1 MGVAERSANYKRVCK
16 GISRGLVRRN
26 TAYQYRQ
33 KRFHI
38 KKQRCGGYVSWR
50 WRSFAVAHMM
60 RRSAFDNALNPLGE
74 RDRNARARG
83 RFQRVVKVHASR
95 VSAESIR
102 GGDDT
107 AKIALPFEVIRK
119 NYEKDTNATFSP
131 LCSVQAECR
140 R

>member
-1 MGVAERSANYKRVCK
+1 
-16 GISRGLVRRN
+16 
-26 TAYQYRQ
+26 
-33 KRFHI
+33 
-38 KKQRCGGYVSWR
+38 
-50 WRSFAVAHMM
+50 MM